1 MGRLAGKV
9 ALVTGGSR
17 GIGRGIAER
26 LAADG
31 AAVAINYRS
40 GEERARDT
48 LAAIEGRGGTGAI
61 VAGNVANAGEAT
73 AMVAETVDKLGGLH
87 ILVNNAGISADMITV
102 RLSEE
107 DWDRVIDTD
116 LKGAFLVTKAALRP
130 LMRQRWG
137 RIINIASVVAHTGN
151 VGQANYAAA

>member
-61 VAGNVANAGEAT
+61 VAGN
-73 AMVAETVDKLGGLH
+73 VDKLGGLH